1 MGKSQFDMIDS
12 FINDLINRIDE
23 LSRPII
29 SSTNPNQESL
39 ELLKQHETSIVNL
52 YFIKT
57 MLLNGNHP
65 VFNNNSDIEI
75 PGEIKNFIE
84 FLSKNIEL
92 KQTEDLVYKF
102 RYLEKDYYVVLIP
115 NYDYVNTVEL
125 IEVTDSE
132 DSKKGIAFKN
142 LTDVYKAL
150 ADLGVLPKVKKQ
162 EFNSNGF
169 YAEVSTIGK
178 YIQRVYI
185 VNKDNDLDITS
196 NYEEFLNSEKIN
208 FTKEEPLEFKIK
220 TKGLGNVDEVVASR
234 LLEHYS
240 KALSAIEEFNR
251 IKLN

>member
-1 MGKSQFDMIDS
+1 MSKSQFDMINS
-12 FINDLINRIDE
+12 FINDLIDRVDE
-23 LSRPII
+23 LSRTII
-29 SSTNPNQESL
+29 SSTNSNQESL
-39 ELLKQHETSIVNL
+39 KLLKQHENGIVNL

-75 PGEIKNFIE
+75 SEEIKNFIE
-84 FLSKNIEL
+84 FLSSNIEL
-92 KQTEDLVYKF
+92 KQEEDLVYKF
-102 RYLEKDYYVVLIP
+102 RFLEKDYYIVLIP
-115 NYDYVNTVEL
+115 NHDYVNTVEL
-125 IEVTDSE
+125 IEVEDSE

-150 ADLGVLPKVKKQ
+150 ADLGVLPKVKKK

-169 YAEVSTIGK
+169 SIEVSTIGK

-185 VNKDNDLDITS
+185 VNKDNDIDITS
-196 NYEEFLNSEKIN
+196 NYEEFLDLEEVN

-220 TKGLGNVDEVVASR
+220 TKGLGSIDEVVASR
-234 LLEHYS
+234 LIEHYS

-251 IKLN
+251 IKLD